1 MGQDKRRQEESPMEQ
16 RRNQIVELVNRKG
29 SISFAQLKEA
39 FPSVSEM
46 TLRTDLKALDEARRV
61 VRVHGGVKSVEQVV
75 GTDDLLSR
83 RSARNA
89 EAKQIIAEKAAA
101 LLRPNTTLFLD
112 SGSTTTAAARCIPDQ
127 PMLIYTSGLSCA
139 MELAKLEKPHVSL
152 PGGSLNRFSMSVC
165 GAQSIQT
172 LEGINFDLLLLG
184 VTGYSPDTGFTCGV
198 EDEARLKQT
207 VLRRSGQK
215 AVLLDSSKIG
225 LKSTFH
231 ICDLSEVDV
240 VISDGK
246 LPAAF
251 LQACRTAGVTVL

>member
-1 MGQDKRRQEESPMEQ
+1 MEQ

-89 EAKQIIAEKAAA
+89 EAKQLIAEKAAA

-112 SGSTTTAAARCIPDQ
+112 SGSTTTAVARCIPDQ

-165 GAQSIQT
+165 GTQSVQT
-172 LEGINFDLLLLG
+172 LEVIAWPDLG
-184 VTGYSPDTGFTCGV
+184 C
-198 EDEARLKQT
+198 EAVRRLT
-207 VLRRSGQK
+207 VKDMPLTVILDAHGGDLYQSG
-215 AVLLDSSKIG
+215 
-225 LKSTFH
+225 
-231 ICDLSEVDV
+231 
-240 VISDGK
+240 
-246 LPAAF
+246 PAAY
-251 LQACRTAGVTVL
+251 LASEK